1 MAHYLAMVESRLEK
15 LDEWVIRQVPR
26 EKNEKVDALD
36 RITTHGERGCDATL
50 LP

>member
-15 LDEWVIRQVPR
+15 MDEWAIRRVPR
-26 EKNEKVDALD
+26 EENEKVDALA
-36 RITTHGERGCDATL
+36 RITTHGERGCDDTH